1 MYLLLTG
8 TRCVSLLYLVAAE
21 AVHHGHTDEV
31 EQHTQA
37 LERDD
42 RETEDAVLLR
52 QTRRIVPTEH
62 AAVLARQTASRCVRG
77 FGPDMT
83 ISLRF

>member
-1 MYLLLTG
+1 MLAHS
-8 TRCVSLLYLVAAE
+8 VFISYLVAAE
-21 AVHHGHTDEV
+21 AVHYGHADEV

-42 RETEDAVLLR
+42 GETEDAILLR

-62 AAVLARQTASRCVRG
+62 AAVLTRQTDSRH
-77 FGPDMT
+77 
-83 ISLRF
+83 I